1 MNAKEKAAAVS
12 DRHLQLQNELADARA
27 ETAAL
32 NEQLASAREVLA
44 LQRTPQPQ
52 SQLLVLADS
61 SKLNAFT
68 SDKISASITAVQ
80 TNANATE
87 ALLLSSAAARTLVA
101 EAITQRALDAEPEQL
116 RSAAAGSAS
125 GRDALQLAPDLSDV
139 AYEAAADSAIIK
151 EDAVVNNNST
161 KNALS
166 ERNVQAENSNT
177 SVNNAANSTTATNE
191 LNELRA
197 ALQRMQQAL
206 SKAEQEFEFKF

>member
-1 MNAKEKAAAVS
+1 MISKEKAAAVS

-68 SDKISASITAVQ
+68 SDKISASITAVE

-101 EAITQRALDAEPEQL
+101 EAVTQRALDAEPE
-116 RSAAAGSAS
+116 
-125 GRDALQLAPDLSDV
+125 
-139 AYEAAADSAIIK
+139 
-151 EDAVVNNNST
+151 
-161 KNALS
+161 
-166 ERNVQAENSNT
+166 
-177 SVNNAANSTTATNE
+177 
-191 LNELRA
+191 
-197 ALQRMQQAL
+197 
-206 SKAEQEFEFKF
+206 

>member
-1 MNAKEKAAAVS
+1 MNAKEKTAAVS

-52 SQLLVLADS
+52 SQLLVLADL

-68 SDKISASITAVQ
+68 SDKISASITAVE

-101 EAITQRALDAEPEQL
+101 EAVTQRALDAEPE
-116 RSAAAGSAS
+116 
-125 GRDALQLAPDLSDV
+125 
-139 AYEAAADSAIIK
+139 
-151 EDAVVNNNST
+151 
-161 KNALS
+161 
-166 ERNVQAENSNT
+166 
-177 SVNNAANSTTATNE
+177 
-191 LNELRA
+191 
-197 ALQRMQQAL
+197 
-206 SKAEQEFEFKF
+206 

>member
-1 MNAKEKAAAVS
+1 MNAKEKTAAVS

-68 SDKISASITAVQ
+68 SDKISASITAVE

-101 EAITQRALDAEPEQL
+101 EAVTQRALDAEPE
-116 RSAAAGSAS
+116 
-125 GRDALQLAPDLSDV
+125 
-139 AYEAAADSAIIK
+139 
-151 EDAVVNNNST
+151 
-161 KNALS
+161 
-166 ERNVQAENSNT
+166 
-177 SVNNAANSTTATNE
+177 
-191 LNELRA
+191 
-197 ALQRMQQAL
+197 
-206 SKAEQEFEFKF
+206 

>member
-1 MNAKEKAAAVS
+1 MNAKEKTAAVS

-101 EAITQRALDAEPEQL
+101 EAVTQRALDAEPEQL

-125 GRDALQLAPDLSDV
+125 GRDAFQPASDLSDA
-139 AYEAAADSAIIK
+139 AYDAAADSAIIK
-151 EDAVVNNNST
+151 EDAVVNVKAT

-166 ERNVQAENSNT
+166 ERNVQVEISNT
-177 SVNNAANSTTATNE
+177 SANNAEDSATATNE
-191 LNELRA
+191 LVALRA

-206 SKAEQEFEFKF
+206 AKA

>member
-1 MNAKEKAAAVS
+1 MNAKEYAAAVS
-12 DRHLQLQNELADARA
+12 DRHMQLQNELADARA
-27 ETAAL
+27 ETATQ
-32 NEQLASAREVLA
+32 NEQLASAREVIA

-101 EAITQRALDAEPEQL
+101 EAVTQRALDAEPEQL

-191 LNELRA
+191 LDALCA

-206 SKAEQEFEFKF
+206 AKR

>member
-1 MNAKEKAAAVS
+1 MNAKEKTAAVS

-68 SDKISASITAVQ
+68 SDKISASITAVE

-101 EAITQRALDAEPEQL
+101 EAITQRALDAEPE
-116 RSAAAGSAS
+116 
-125 GRDALQLAPDLSDV
+125 
-139 AYEAAADSAIIK
+139 
-151 EDAVVNNNST
+151 
-161 KNALS
+161 
-166 ERNVQAENSNT
+166 
-177 SVNNAANSTTATNE
+177 
-191 LNELRA
+191 
-197 ALQRMQQAL
+197 
-206 SKAEQEFEFKF
+206 